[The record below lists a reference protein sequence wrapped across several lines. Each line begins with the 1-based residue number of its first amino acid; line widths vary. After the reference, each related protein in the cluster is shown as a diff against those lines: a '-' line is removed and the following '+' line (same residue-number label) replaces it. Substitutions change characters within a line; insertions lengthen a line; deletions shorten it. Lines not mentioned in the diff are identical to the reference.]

1 MLIAVLF
8 KGYVWKWLEL
18 EDGIGLTV
26 AIKTSEILLEKRK
39 KEMENAQIIQKKKML
54 MLLAPSS
61 LQRVKLKGT

>member
-1 MLIAVLF
+1 MLIAVLV

-39 KEMENAQIIQKKKML
+39 KEKENTQIIQKKKML

>member
-39 KEMENAQIIQKKKML
+39 KEKENTQIIQKKKML